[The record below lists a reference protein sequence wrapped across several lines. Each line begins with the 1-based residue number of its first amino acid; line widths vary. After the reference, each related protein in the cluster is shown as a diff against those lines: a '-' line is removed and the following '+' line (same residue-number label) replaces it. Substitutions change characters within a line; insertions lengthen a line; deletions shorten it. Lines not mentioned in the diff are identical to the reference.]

1 MCCVSAF
8 WATVEDTGSL
18 SALCVWLIC
27 PHENKHLNR
36 NTDFLQKKEDS
47 SYLKG
52 LLNKWLLFYGME
64 IINLYVSVNLHFG
77 WVLFS

>member
-1 MCCVSAF
+1 MPYVHGLL
-8 WATVEDTGSL
+8 VL
-18 SALCVWLIC
+18 MRI
-27 PHENKHLNR
+27 
-36 NTDFLQKKEDS
+36 NTDFLQKNEDS

-64 IINLYVSVNLHFG
+64 IINLYVSVNLYFG